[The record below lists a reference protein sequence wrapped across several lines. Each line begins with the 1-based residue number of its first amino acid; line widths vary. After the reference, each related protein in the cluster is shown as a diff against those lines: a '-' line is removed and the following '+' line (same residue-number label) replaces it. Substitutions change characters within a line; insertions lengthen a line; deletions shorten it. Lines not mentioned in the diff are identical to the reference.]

1 MLCYVMLC
9 YVMLCFMLCFML
21 CYLLCYVLCYVMF
34 YVMLCF
40 MLYFVYYVLC
50 YVMFYVMLCCVML
63 CYVISL
69 ASPVTEQWIIN
80 KCLIGRGATT
90 AVSQL
95 QWSQSSHAPEDDA
108 GFARKSREYLLSY
121 RFRALDTIPEST
133 SFLLLTTSVLA
144 AQEMEELKSS
154 LWLHRWG
161 A

>member
-1 MLCYVMLC
+1 MLCYAMLCYAMLCYVMLC
-9 YVMLCFMLCFML
+9 YVMFYVMFYVMLCFMLCFML
-21 CYLLCYVLCYVMF
+21 FFMLCYVLCYVL
-34 YVMLCF
+34 LC
-40 MLYFVYYVLC
+40 YVLC

-95 QWSQSSHAPEDDA
+95 QWSQPSHAPEDDA

-121 RFRALDTIPEST
+121 RFRALDTDTRINEFPT
-133 SFLLLTTSVLA
+133 SNYFGFSCTRDGGIK
-144 AQEMEELKSS
+144 E
-154 LWLHRWG
+154 
-161 A
+161 

>member
-1 MLCYVMLC
+1 MLCMLCYVM
-9 YVMLCFMLCFML
+9 YVM
-21 CYLLCYVLCYVMF
+21 YVMF
-34 YVMLCF
+34 Y
-40 MLYFVYYVLC
+40 
-50 YVMFYVMLCCVML
+50 VML

-154 LWLHRWG
+154 L
-161 A
+161 

>member
-1 MLCYVMLC
+1 MLCMLCMLCYVMLC
-9 YVMLCFMLCFML
+9 MLC
-21 CYLLCYVLCYVMF
+21 
-34 YVMLCF
+34 
-40 MLYFVYYVLC
+40 
-50 YVMFYVMLCCVML
+50 ML

-90 AVSQL
+90 AVSQI

-108 GFARKSREYLLSY
+108 GFARKSREEDLLSY
-121 RFRALDTIPEST
+121 RFRALDTDTRIYEFP
-133 SFLLLTTSVLA
+133 TSVLA

-161 A
+161 TSMWSRHIREYCVSMPFFITQNIDYVYICLQ